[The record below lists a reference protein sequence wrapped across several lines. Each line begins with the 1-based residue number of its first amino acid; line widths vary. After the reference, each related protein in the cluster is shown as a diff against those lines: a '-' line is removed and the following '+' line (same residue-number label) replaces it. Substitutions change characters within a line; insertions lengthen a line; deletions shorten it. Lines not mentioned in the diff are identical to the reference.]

1 MNIKIRKIG
10 FTEIQDIS
18 EIDKREFE
26 PMNYP
31 LFVLKQY
38 YDLFSELFLVAEDEN
53 KEILG
58 YIIGGVTIAKNEGW
72 ILSLATKRE
81 YQGQGIGT

>member
-1 MNIKIRKIG
+1 MNIKIRKIR

-38 YDLFSELFLVAEDEN
+38 YDLFSELFLVTEDEN

-58 YIIGGVTIAKNEGW
+58 YIIGGVTIAKNEG
-72 ILSLATKRE
+72 
-81 YQGQGIGT
+81 